1 MTTMSDNADFAS
13 FTEVFDPAEKEE
25 VPADLPEEFSR
36 VSPIST
42 SAPEG
47 LAALSFSL
55 WLI

>member
-25 VPADLPEEFSR
+25 APADLPEEFSR